1 MTTAPPAST
10 TRRLLDDVVSN
21 AGALHALLVARD
33 GTLLGEGGDCAGLDT
48 AALAALVAGM
58 HAATR
63 EVARLVGEHQFSIL
77 LQQGSRRHLHVSL
90 VDEAAMLV
98 VVFEDQTRIGL
109 VRLEARRAG
118 DRLAPLLARQAAQAA
133 EALPGVARPQFREFA
148 LGLIDSIFVARPT

>member
-1 MTTAPPAST
+1 MTTAPSASP
-10 TRRLLDDVVSN
+10 TRRLLDDLVSN

-33 GTLLGEGGDCAGLDT
+33 GTLIGEGGDCAGLDT
-48 AALAALVAGM
+48 SALAALVAGM

-63 EVARLVGEHQFSIL
+63 EVARLVGERQFSIL

-90 VDEAAMLV
+90 VDDATMMV
-98 VVFEDQTRIGL
+98 VVFEEQTRIGL

-118 DRLAPLLARQAAQAA
+118 ERLAPLLARPAARVE

-148 LGLIDSIFVARPT
+148 LGLIDSIFVARPG